1 MCIQF
6 LLVAIEFAP
15 AECVIR
21 AQSAEARQ
29 ANHIHRLAPDNLYT
43 FLVEKTCEAIN
54 AVVGLKGPEARLTVT
69 SVLIVHQNRGPV
81 SGSHIFAMLTSWMLV
96 AGFAWVNITSFL
108 YSC

>member
-1 MCIQF
+1 MQ
-6 LLVAIEFAP
+6 
-15 AECVIR
+15 R
-21 AQSAEARQ
+21 SRYEARCS
-29 ANHIHRLAPDNLYT
+29 AATVGRC
-43 FLVEKTCEAIN
+43 EKTCEAIN

-81 SGSHIFAMLTSWMLV
+81 SGSHIFAMLPSWMLV